1 MKRQLRSLD
10 KRDFIL
16 TGKLSKVIW
25 SISAPLMLSNLI
37 QTVYNLTDSMFIT
50 LINPLA
56 VGAVSFLFPII
67 YNNMDV
73 AICFSV
79 AAMSLIAQYTGAGRH
94 DNEKTCAVQ
103 LVILSFILCALLIIL
118 NYAFGPMLAGMLGLN
133 GEMYEYGMDYFMII
147 IWEIPF
153 IFLMN
158 IYSAVRQGQGDTVS
172 PMIYSV
178 ISVILNI
185 ILDPIFMFVF
195 DMGLQGA
202 AVATILARVAVS
214 IPEVIT
220 LANTQTGIRLRL
232 RYLQYNRESMK
243 QLLSVGFPAMI
254 GETVS
259 NMGFLVLNF
268 FIIGYGDIT
277 MTAFAIGNRILNVVT
292 LPIMGIGSGLA
303 VIIGQNL
310 GAKRIARARE
320 AVKTSM
326 IIGCSIMI
334 LGGLLMVLTADMTVG
349 FFAGNEG
356 GIFDQGKIYLIYLG
370 YSNVF
375 MAIFMVFMG
384 VFQGS
389 GQSRSMMV
397 MSMIR
402 LWVIRLPILWL
413 LGHFTAMAETSVWIS
428 MSFSNAVVD
437 VLCWIVYRKGKWE
450 NGRIENDKN
459 CVL

>member
-94 DNEKTCAVQ
+94 DKAKTCAVQ

-220 LANTQTGIRLRL
+220 LANT
-232 RYLQYNRESMK
+232 
-243 QLLSVGFPAMI
+243 
-254 GETVS
+254 
-259 NMGFLVLNF
+259 
-268 FIIGYGDIT
+268 
-277 MTAFAIGNRILNVVT
+277 
-292 LPIMGIGSGLA
+292 
-303 VIIGQNL
+303 
-310 GAKRIARARE
+310 
-320 AVKTSM
+320 
-326 IIGCSIMI
+326 
-334 LGGLLMVLTADMTVG
+334 
-349 FFAGNEG
+349 
-356 GIFDQGKIYLIYLG
+356 
-370 YSNVF
+370 
-375 MAIFMVFMG
+375 
-384 VFQGS
+384 
-389 GQSRSMMV
+389 
-397 MSMIR
+397 
-402 LWVIRLPILWL
+402 
-413 LGHFTAMAETSVWIS
+413 
-428 MSFSNAVVD
+428 
-437 VLCWIVYRKGKWE
+437 
-450 NGRIENDKN
+450 
-459 CVL
+459 